1 MALVYVVDDELNVR
15 RIVKKA
21 MENEDNEVHT
31 FVTAEEALEEIEKR
45 KPDLLFTDLSLPS
58 MNGIQFLN
66 ELKNRAYSIPVI
78 VVSSDTSPES
88 MRSAFKEGIVDFLTK
103 PFTPQEI
110 RDAFELALREQDSI
124 YKRAREIR
132 RLIEEGEIGS
142 AESLMSKLFSDFP
155 DSPFPHFLYA
165 LLVAKDKPK
174 LAIKHLKASLSLDGD
189 FKEASDELKKL
200 EE

>member
-15 RIVKKA
+15 RIVKKT

-45 KPDLLFTDLSLPS
+45 KPDLLFTDISLPS
-58 MNGIQFLN
+58 MNGIQFLK
-66 ELKNRAYSIPVI
+66 ELKNRGYSIPVI

-88 MRSAFKEGIVDFLTK
+88 MRSAFKAGIVDFLTK

-110 RDAFELALREQDSI
+110 RDAAELALREEDSI
-124 YKRAREIR
+124 YKRAREIK
-132 RLIEEGEIGS
+132 RLIEEGETAK
-142 AESLMSKLFSDFP
+142 AESLMGNLFSDFP
-155 DSPFPHFLYA
+155 GSPFPHFLYA
-165 LLVAKDKPK
+165 LLVAKDNPRV
-174 LAIKHLKASLSLDGD
+174 AIKHLKASLSLDED
-189 FKEASDELKKL
+189 FKDASDELKKL

>member
-78 VVSSDTSPES
+78 IVSSDTSPES
-88 MRSAFKEGIVDFLTK
+88 MRSAFKAGIVDFLTK

-132 RLIEEGEIGS
+132 RLIEEGETGS
-142 AESLMSKLFSDFP
+142 AESLLSKLFSDYP

-174 LAIKHLKASLSLDGD
+174 LAIKHLKASLSLDED

>member
-15 RIVKKA
+15 RIVKKT

-58 MNGIQFLN
+58 MNGIQFLK

-78 VVSSDTSPES
+78 IVSSDTSPES
-88 MRSAFKEGIVDFLTK
+88 MRSAFKAGIVDFLTK

-110 RDAFELALREQDSI
+110 RDAFELALREEDSI

-132 RLIEEGEIGS
+132 RLIEEGETGS
-142 AESLMSKLFSDFP
+142 AESLMSELFSDFP
-155 DSPFPHFLYA
+155 GSPFPHFLYA
-165 LLVAKDKPK
+165 LLVAKEKPK
-174 LAIKHLKASLSLDGD
+174 LAIKHLKASLSLDED

>member
-15 RIVKKA
+15 RIVKKT
-21 MENEDNEVHT
+21 MENENNEVHT

-58 MNGIQFLN
+58 MDGIQFLQ

-78 VVSSDTSPES
+78 VVSSDISPES
-88 MRSAFKEGIVDFLTK
+88 MRKAFKAGIVDFLTK

-110 RDAFELALREQDSI
+110 RDAFELALREEDSI

-132 RLIEEGEIGS
+132 RLIEDGQTAK
-142 AESLMSKLFSDFP
+142 AESLMSALFSDFP
-155 DSPFPHFLYA
+155 GSPFPHFLYA
-165 LLVAKDKPK
+165 LLVAKDNPK
-174 LAIKHLKASLSLDGD
+174 LAAKHLKASLSLDEA
-189 FKEASDELKKL
+189 FKEASEELKKL

>member
-88 MRSAFKEGIVDFLTK
+88 MRSAFKAGIVDFLTK

>member
-88 MRSAFKEGIVDFLTK
+88 MRSAFKAGIVDFLTK

-132 RLIEEGEIGS
+132 RLIEEGETGS

>member
-78 VVSSDTSPES
+78 VVSSDISPES
-88 MRSAFKEGIVDFLTK
+88 MRSAFKAGIVDFLTK

-132 RLIEEGEIGS
+132 KLIEEGETGS

>member
-78 VVSSDTSPES
+78 VVSSDTSPAS
-88 MRSAFKEGIVDFLTK
+88 MRSAFKAGIVDFLTK

-132 RLIEEGEIGS
+132 RLIEEGETGS

>member
-1 MALVYVVDDELNVR
+1 
-15 RIVKKA
+15 
-21 MENEDNEVHT
+21 
-31 FVTAEEALEEIEKR
+31 
-45 KPDLLFTDLSLPS
+45 

-88 MRSAFKEGIVDFLTK
+88 MRSAFKAGIVDFLTK